1 MKVLTLSFNDG
12 DNLAIENV
20 LHELEARGHEITIFA
35 RYQDENSIRMFH
47 GLRAEI
53 KSIKE
58 LTPETARE
66 FDFGFCSVNMMV
78 HVKFLDIYFF
88 VYSQYYKE
96 FFMTDGADFLFAY
109 RNGAMPRCSYRCA
122 TMQVGDSKNDHV
134 PVAPVESS
142 KQILFIDCGHIPF
155 GRKGKEQV
163 ADMLLDICREHPDY
177 ELCVKPRW
185 LRGIAVNYT
194 HKNTEHLYTVIEER
208 CGGNLPANLN
218 MLNEHKNLQ
227 ELIDASIS
235 VVTLYTTAIADV
247 LLRGKGLVI
256 ASGWDCEDKWDARYM
271 DIEYQREFF
280 SKSGCMVNYR
290 DVKKYLPEGLHAR
303 QEFEQMLFCCKT
315 GASKHM
321 VEVMEYVYENFLVR
335 GVYPEAID
343 YSYETYQQ
351 QMKSDPAITMITLK
365 QERVRD
371 IIQQRIARQS
381 YMLSVPIDFSRYYEK
396 LDKTY
401 RECSLTAGGYE
412 RYLDSFIKEQNQI
425 IIDNA
430 ELLSV
435 DAIDQ
440 ARLLQAL
447 YDMKQEEAILALRE
461 DQVRCIGPYHYY
473 MGLIYSKAGS
483 APSAL
488 EHFRLFLLE
497 ANARAYEKYIQEKD
511 IHVGRAYSYIFRT
524 YNGENMDPAEFAD
537 LYISFYNQRIIT
549 IADVRS
555 RERAHGMLPKVA
567 EQLKEINPDRAIK
580 CLELYI
586 KWDYH
591 YRIKRRDEQI
601 KSLKKDIEGMRS
613 ARLYR
618 LSQGVKLIGKK
629 LRGGIQCLREH
640 GFLYTARLGMEKV
653 LAFIHKKVDHT
664 TCYRIWNVFHT
675 KVMKGYELYSSFVQ
689 KYGDC
694 STLFLAG
701 PGGGDTFICASM
713 YKSYISKEGI
723 SFGTPVFG
731 AYASASGIANL
742 FNIEYSEKYTM
753 EEFRQFYNLFMFD
766 LQKGIHI
773 KSLHY
778 HIFYRHTAIL
788 AYLEGVRGFNFFSE
802 EMAYLGFDCNECV
815 SMPAFVFDEKNV
827 LRMFAEKNLVP
838 GKTVLLSPYSKSVK
852 IYRMQF
858 WEVIASK
865 LMSLGLCVCTNSAG
879 EEEPPI
885 KGTTP
890 IFIPYDY
897 SVPFLESAG
906 ACIGVR
912 TGFFDVINSAQCLK
926 ITLYRLGIKRGLG
939 CSEYDSFS
947 MIEMYHQENQHDY
960 IYTPESEGE
969 LIDEIIQLVVSHI
982 GRRPDSELAAKK
994 LENPIVLK

>member
-96 FFMTDGADFLFAY
+96 FFMTDGADFLFTY

-134 PVAPVESS
+134 PVASVESS

-185 LRGIAVNYT
+185 LRGTAVNYT

-227 ELIDASIS
+227 ELIDASVS

-290 DVKKYLPEGLHAR
+290 DVKKYLPEGLQAR

-351 QMKSDPAITMITLK
+351 QMKSDPAITMTTLK

-447 YDMKQEEAILALRE
+447 YDMKQEKAILALRE

-567 EQLKEINPDRAIK
+567 EQLKEISPDRAIK

-675 KVMKGYELYSSFVQ
+675 KVMKGYELYSSFVR
-689 KYGDC
+689 KYGENAQLLLSGC
-694 STLFLAG
+694 AL
-701 PGGGDTFICASM
+701 GDT
-713 YKSYISKEGI
+713 YI
-723 SFGTPVFG
+723 FGQCFEEYAEREYPNKTPVFG
-731 AYASASGIANL
+731 VFGGGGVQIAKML
-742 FNIEYSEKYTM
+742 DIEWAEPFSLN
-753 EEFRQFYNLFMFD
+753 EFTDYWYKLIMFD
-766 LQKGIHI
+766 SQRVIHAESMFYHTATRHILVLRHLEGIHDFD
-773 KSLHY
+773 Y
-778 HIFYRHTAIL
+778 
-788 AYLEGVRGFNFFSE
+788 FSE
-802 EMAYLGFDCNECV
+802 TMAELAIDKDGRSPLKQLTFECNERQIQDV
-815 SMPAFVFDEKNV
+815 LEKNHLQIKRTVV
-827 LRMFAEKNLVP
+827 LA
-838 GKTVLLSPYSKSVK
+838 PYAKMPK
-852 IYRMQF
+852 PIHIEF
-858 WEVIASK
+858 WEK
-865 LMSLGLCVCTNSAG
+865 LAVELKRAGFSVCTNSAG
-879 EEEPPI
+879 EHEPPLPNTI
-885 KGTTP
+885 PVFVPISSSGT
-890 IFIPYDY
+890 
-897 SVPFLESAG
+897 FLEMAG
-906 ACIGVR
+906 AIVGLR
-912 TGFFDVINSAQCLK
+912 SGFLDVIHAAKCLK
-926 ITLYRLGIKRGLG
+926 ISLHPKYDYKRSAL
-939 CSEYDSFS
+939 CNVYDYYSLSKMYGMSDQYDFPYS
-947 MIEMYHQENQHDY
+947 IEDEN
-960 IYTPESEGE
+960 
-969 LIDEIIQLVVSHI
+969 EIIEEIVQLAVEHSQTECKAI
-982 GRRPDSELAAKK
+982 
-994 LENPIVLK
+994 